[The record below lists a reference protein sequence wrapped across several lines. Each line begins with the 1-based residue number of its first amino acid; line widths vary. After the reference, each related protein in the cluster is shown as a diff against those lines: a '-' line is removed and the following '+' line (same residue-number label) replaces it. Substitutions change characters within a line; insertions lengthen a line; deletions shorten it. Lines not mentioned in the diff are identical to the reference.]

1 VQMIKIAPSIL
12 SADFS
17 RLRDEVRR
25 VEQAGADWV
34 HVDVMDGNFVPNITI
49 GPDVIRAIRKHCSLP
64 FDVHLMILKP
74 ERYVERFAEA
84 GADYI
89 TIHAEA
95 SNQVSET
102 LEHIRALGKGVGLS
116 LNPVTPFSTAKS
128 YLEQIDLLL
137 IMTVNP
143 GFGGQSFMHEMVPK
157 IREAREYIDNKRLK
171 IDIAIDGGV
180 NSETAR
186 IAVAAGA
193 TVLAAGSSLFS
204 ADDMKREIESWRRF
218 G

>member
-1 VQMIKIAPSIL
+1 VRMIKIAPSIL

-25 VEQAGADWV
+25 VEQSGADWV

-89 TIHAEA
+89 AIHVEA
-95 SNQVSET
+95 SNRVSET
-102 LEHIRALGKGVGLS
+102 LERVRALEKGVGLS
-116 LNPVTPFSTAKS
+116 LNPVTPFSAAKP
-128 YLEQIDLLL
+128 YLDQIDLLL

-157 IREAREYIDNKRLK
+157 IREAREYIDSEKLK

-193 TVLAAGSSLFS
+193 TVLAAGSSLFG
-204 ADDMKREIESWRRF
+204 ADDMKKEIESWRRF